1 MANYDSLVLNELT
14 ESGGNLR
21 PSIQVEHTLA
31 EIKDIYQTSPL
42 AKIPF
47 TEIAALG
54 GTFFRCCR
62 NNGSSGNRR
71 TLSLCFPQRS
81 NRNISYGKGWIGCV
95 GNYHK

>member
-54 GTFFRCCR
+54 GTFSGVVETMAAPATEGLYRCV
-62 NNGSSGNRR
+62 
-71 TLSLCFPQRS
+71 FPK
-81 NRNISYGKGWIGCV
+81 GKMDSR
-95 GNYHK
+95 